1 MLLAW
6 PILVCILMYL
16 SFIGWGQFIVNNDKD
31 TNFAMAG
38 AYGLAWACLVGGI
51 LNLFQLISQ
60 DSIQV
65 FLTIG
70 ILSWVIHVVKNS
82 RKIRL
87 SSHIVFSLFNQNKIP
102 AFIFGVMLLISLTYG
117 SLPFQNNHDDNHGY
131 LVFPHQMLDTGHIG
145 DNPYSERR
153 LGVLGGQSFLNA
165 MTLTLV
171 SYKQL
176 KSFDAIAGW
185 LVFIMLVAAHSLRLN
200 LSGLTLLFL
209 LSLWHW
215 IIPPAPNISSTV
227 TSLALFYAFLCR
239 FHEAGLHQRINE
251 IFKTSII
258 VAALISLK
266 TSNIA
271 GLVFLGPFVFLL
283 DRRIRYTDGLQ
294 QGIKVATVSLILVSP
309 WMLAMYQSSGT
320 FLFPLLGQGTHTNWN
335 QGAALLSIRLQ
346 DINWI
351 YIRHVLYLTLT
362 MAISIGG
369 ILFFGLGF
377 LKYKQALKDI
387 NPAAVS
393 AFLAAMLATLCL
405 SFVSLALFRYSYPF
419 SFAAFIFLVTEA
431 LSNKTYAA
439 TTSVIHDTNRNQNR
453 YLLAWLTITIYMGV
467 IWTGGLNHLSNKI
480 NRISNFTVDTLQT
493 FPRSI
498 IETAQNTTLPKSSIL
513 AVLSHPYL
521 MEFSRNHVFVIDHAG
536 SAGPDHGLPIYGTA
550 DELSVYLRKQKID
563 YLIYSY
569 ADNGGYAAY
578 KYRLT
583 NSRGTPYDERVRILV
598 ENNFKFY
605 NLIVELTKIHKVI
618 HQDKYSLVINLNEVN
633 ASPLLKD
640 LNSN

>member
-1 MLLAW
+1 
-6 PILVCILMYL
+6 MYL

-31 TNFAMAG
+31 TNFAIAG
-38 AYGLAWACLVGGI
+38 AYGLAWTCVVGGI

-60 DSIQV
+60 DSIHI

-70 ILSWVIHVVKNS
+70 ILFWVIHVVKNS
-82 RKIRL
+82 EKILRSL
-87 SSHIVFSLFNQNKIP
+87 HIVFTFFSQNKIT
-102 AFIFGVMLLISLTYG
+102 AIIFGVLLLISFTYG

-145 DNPYSERR
+145 DNPYSEHR
-153 LGVLGGQSFLNA
+153 LGILGGHSFLNA
-165 MTLTLV
+165 MMLTLV

-176 KSFDAIAGW
+176 KAFDAVAGW
-185 LVFIMLVAAHSLRLN
+185 LVFIMLVAAHSHRLN
-200 LSGLTLLFL
+200 LSGLSLLFL

-215 IIPPAPNISSTV
+215 IDPPAPNISSTV

-239 FHEAGLHQRINE
+239 FHEAGQHRNAHE
-251 IFKTSII
+251 IFKTSIL

-266 TSNIA
+266 TTNIA

-283 DRRIRYTDGLQ
+283 DRRIRFMDGLQ

-309 WMLAMYQSSGT
+309 WMLAMYQSSET

-335 QGAALLSIRLQ
+335 QGAAILSIRIQ
-346 DINWI
+346 DVNWSYLR
-351 YIRHVLYLTLT
+351 YILYLTLT
-362 MAISIGG
+362 MSLSISG
-369 ILFFGLGF
+369 ILFLYLGL
-377 LKYKQALKDI
+377 LKYKQALRDI

-405 SFVSLALFRYSYPF
+405 SFVSLGIFRYSYPF

-431 LSNKTYAA
+431 LSNNSYDSA
-439 TTSVIHDTNRNQNR
+439 TGVMHDSKRKQNR
-453 YLLAWLTITIYMGV
+453 YLLTWLMITIYMGV
-467 IWTGGLNHLSNKI
+467 IWTGALNHISNRI
-480 NRISNFTVDTLQT
+480 NKISNFTADTLQK
-493 FPRSI
+493 FPRSV
-498 IETAQNTTLPKSSIL
+498 IETAQKSTPPKSSIL

-521 MEFSRNHVFVIDHAG
+521 IDFSRNQVFVIDHAG

-550 DELSVYLRKQKID
+550 EELSAYLRKQKID
-563 YLIYSY
+563 YIIYSY

-578 KYRLT
+578 KHRI
-583 NSRGTPYDERVRILV
+583 NRRGTPYDDRVRVLI

-605 NLIVELTKIHKVI
+605 NQIVALTNIHKVI
-618 HQDKYSLVINLNEVN
+618 HQDEYSLVINLNSLN
-633 ASPLLKD
+633 ASPL
-640 LNSN
+640 